1 MFLPLSDTTYQITF
15 VLLAITAPQ
24 EPLPQLQTHALWE
37 HTMITQALKTQIPAS
52 PHLLGST
59 NLSLMR

>member
-24 EPLPQLQTHALWE
+24 ELLPELLTHALRE
-37 HTMITQALKTQIPAS
+37 HTMTTQALKTQIPAS
-52 PHLLGST
+52 PHRLGST
-59 NLSLMR
+59 NL